1 MNQPAP
7 QPNVLQQSEALM
19 RRLLEV
25 VQEEI
30 RARRATGEVAYNA
43 VNNLLA
49 ALAIDMN
56 ADQAFA
62 KENLGQAMEALRR
75 ATRRRG

>member
-1 MNQPAP
+1 
-7 QPNVLQQSEALM
+7 M